1 MASRLKL
8 QNKLEEVMGSD
19 HVYFQPP
26 ENVKMKYPCIVYDQ
40 YSTFNPHADDHT
52 YLYVPGY
59 EVTLIDQNPDSCFK
73 DEIIKEFPMCR
84 WSRHF
89 VSNNL
94 NHDVFIIYY

>member
-1 MASRLKL
+1 MVSRLKL
-8 QNKLEEVMGSD
+8 QNKLEEVIGSD

-26 ENVKMKYPCIVYDQ
+26 ENVKMKYPCFVYEQ
-40 YSTFNPHADDHT
+40 YSTFNPHADDNT

-59 EVTLIDQNPDSCFK
+59 QVTLIDPNPDSYLK
-73 DEIIKEFPMCR
+73 EKVIAEFPMCR

-89 VSNNL
+89 VSDNL